1 MLNIFNAFLGYFLK
15 KVPTCLKLIETC
27 KLKHFCDQNDQIK
40 TKTGGSEIKGP
51 YLTKK
56 SK

>member
-15 KVPTCLKLIETC
+15 KVPTCLKSTETW
-27 KLKHFCDQNDQIK
+27 KQKHFCNQNDQFNI
-40 TKTGGSEIKGP
+40 KTGGSEIIGP

-56 SK
+56 